1 MRLYEKQPGD
11 EVTLLFTLSL
21 FWGPLSFII
30 LLPLSWELSE
40 KLRRVGERQL
50 LSPTL
55 VIFSSSLML
64 SSVFSGNVKK
74 KKKKKPFTNTETTLL
89 LFKVDSLKRRGNWIS
104 VYPRALGWVLCVCS
118 QENRHK
124 INPRMLGGSWG
135 WETPATEQQHT
146 LFRLHS

>member
-74 KKKKKPFTNTETTLL
+74 KKKKTLHKHRNNPASLQSGLSEEERELDLCLPEGLGLGSVCLFPREPAQNKPQ
-89 LFKVDSLKRRGNWIS
+89 DARGI
-104 VYPRALGWVLCVCS
+104 LG
-118 QENRHK
+118 
-124 INPRMLGGSWG
+124 LGD
-135 WETPATEQQHT
+135 TCH
-146 LFRLHS
+146 

>member
-74 KKKKKPFTNTETTLL
+74 KKKKKTLHKHRNNPASL
-89 LFKVDSLKRRGNWIS
+89 QSGLSEEERELDLCLPEGLGLGSVCLFPREPAQNKPQDARGI
-104 VYPRALGWVLCVCS
+104 LG
-118 QENRHK
+118 
-124 INPRMLGGSWG
+124 LGD
-135 WETPATEQQHT
+135 TCH
-146 LFRLHS
+146 